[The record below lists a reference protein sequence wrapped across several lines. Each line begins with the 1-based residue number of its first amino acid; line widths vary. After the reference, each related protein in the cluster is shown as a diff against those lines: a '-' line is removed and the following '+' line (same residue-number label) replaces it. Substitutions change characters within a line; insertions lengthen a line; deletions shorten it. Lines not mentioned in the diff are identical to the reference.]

1 MSVTKDEWA
10 KVVQMSEESNLEV
23 RDSEDHRCTLER
35 VIREHGM
42 ERAELLIVDDVAEW
56 QANRGTPISSNPIAM
71 AVKDGQTGAWGI
83 LLRRRIDSGR
93 VESVLGMM
101 EVRGFLKAR
110 LLLDTPES
118 FLEHTVLHEL
128 AHLNNGWRHDQDADC
143 DEWAFE
149 KMRQK
154 KKFGSL

>member
-10 KVVQMSEESNLEV
+10 KVVRMGEELNLEV
-23 RDSEDHRCTLER
+23 RDSGDHRRTLER
-35 VIREHGM
+35 VIREHGW
-42 ERAELLIVDDVAEW
+42 EHAELLIVDDVAEW
-56 QANRGTPISSNPIAM
+56 QASRGTRMPSNPIAM

-83 LLRRRIDSGR
+83 LLRRRIDSRR

-110 LLLDTPES
+110 ILLDTTER

-128 AHLNNGWRHDQDADC
+128 AHLNNGWGHDRDADC

-149 KMRQK
+149 KMRGQ
-154 KKFGSL
+154 

>member
-10 KVVQMSEESNLEV
+10 KVVQISEESNLEV
-23 RDSEDHRCTLER
+23 RDSEDHRRTLER
-35 VIREHGM
+35 VIQEHGM
-42 ERAELLIVDDVAEW
+42 ERAELLIVDDIAEW

-83 LLRRRIDSGR
+83 LLRRHIDSGR

-110 LLLDTPES
+110 LLLDISES

-128 AHLNNGWRHDQDADC
+128 A
-143 DEWAFE
+143 
-149 KMRQK
+149 
-154 KKFGSL
+154 